1 MLKDDKKKNANH
13 IGCGFLA
20 CLVVVLVNLS
30 DYFSSQ
36 MAHNDSL
43 GISILFASPWV
54 IYPLL
59 THFDK
64 KKLREQRRI
73 SNEKENSLLNV
84 FENEKLILFNS
95 ILDSK
100 EPIIDLVSR
109 SNLDLDFSFIEN
121 VIESEVESF
130 ELSIKNRLINLCGS
144 VDLKQDLLNNSLVDL
159 SVIDNEI
166 TQIEMNLPVNA
177 CDIVDFVSRKNYLTK
192 KDEKYFT
199 ESKRNN
205 LNSYYETQ
213 SLEINDILS
222 FGCLNINK
230 ISFENEIARINNLKY
245 YSETL
250 DIPFEIEEFEQKY
263 KSFDDTA
270 FEFYNTR
277 VLKNSIYPSFIK
289 KDFEL
294 TYKKEAKTLIVDY
307 CLPNI
312 EDISAIK
319 QINKQLNEVEFKE
332 KEINAL
338 YENVLYQ
345 ITLRTIF
352 ELFYN
357 DEINFIDSVVF
368 NGWLHYTDKA
378 DGNQK
383 TSCILSMQAKKD
395 EFMSIKLEHVEPKV
409 CFKKFKGISCNN
421 LSTITPVRPILFV
434 NKEDKRFIESYEVL
448 VKLNEGINIAL
459 MDWQDFEN
467 LVREILEK
475 ELAEKG
481 CEVKITQSSRDGGVD
496 AIAYNPDPLLG
507 GKIVI
512 QAKRYINVVGVSAVR
527 DLYGTMQHENATRGI
542 LVTTSH
548 FGVDSYD
555 FIKDKPITLIEGSN
569 LLHMLEKHGTKAR
582 IDIQEARLLKDS

>member
-1 MLKDDKKKNANH
+1 MDNQEETGILAKNTQM
-13 IGCGFLA
+13 GCVWAFVTPWTILT
-20 CLVVVLVNLS
+20 VLN
-30 DYFSSQ
+30 
-36 MAHNDSL
+36 
-43 GISILFASPWV
+43 SIIEKSF
-54 IYPLL
+54 YPLFGL
-59 THFDK
+59 FVPVAIIIFAK
-64 KKLREQRRI
+64 RYMK
-73 SNEKENSLLNV
+73 
-84 FENEKLILFNS
+84 ENEKLMQNEKIKATEDNFRKFLENKN
-95 ILDSK
+95 LL
-100 EPIIDLVSR
+100 LVS
-109 SNLDLDFSFIEN
+109 SLLKNEQTLNELLKESKIELLEYFAKTVLAN
-121 VIESEVESF
+121 KINDIEERIEF
-130 ELSIKNRLINLCGS
+130 ELLNLRSCS
-144 VDLKQDLLNNSLVDL
+144 DIKQDLSEDYDIEI
-159 SVIDNEI
+159 SVIDNAI
-166 TQIEMNLPVNA
+166 RKIEDNLPTNPA
-177 CDIVDFVSRKNYLTK
+177 DILDEVHSIRCQTK
-192 KDEKYFT
+192 AETKYFT
-199 ESKRNN
+199 ESMRDK
-205 LNSYYETQ
+205 LNSYYETKNY
-213 SLEINDILS
+213 ETKDILS
-222 FGCLNINK
+222 FGCVNK
-230 ISFENEIARINNLKY
+230 KKIDFENEIARINNLKY
-245 YSETL
+245 YNETV
-250 DIPFEIEEFEQKY
+250 DIPFEVEEFEQRY
-263 KSFDDTA
+263 KSFDATA

-294 TYKKEAKTLIVDY
+294 SYKNEAKTLIVDY

-312 EDISAIK
+312 EDIPAIK
-319 QINKQLNEVEFKE
+319 QINKQLSEISYKE

-338 YENVLYQ
+338 YEDVLYQ

-357 DEINFIDSVVF
+357 DELEAIESVVF
-368 NGWLHYTDKA
+368 NGWLDYTDKA

-383 TSCILSMQAKKD
+383 TSCILTMQAKKD
-395 EFMSIKLEHVEPKV
+395 EFFEINLMKVEPKT

-421 LSTITPVRPILFV
+421 LSTITPVKPILFA

-448 VKLNEGINIAL
+448 VKLNEGINLAM

-548 FGVDSYD
+548 FGADSYD
-555 FIKDKPITLIEGSN
+555 FIKDKPITLIEGAN
-569 LLHMLEKHGTKAR
+569 LLHMLEKHGTKAK
-582 IDIQEARLLKDS
+582 IDINEARLLKDS